1 MERITL
7 SVDALQKKLA
17 QMEKDNIRFA
27 ELNFVPAQT
36 DENHLFPAFLHFD
49 GITANGHCEDYE
61 SIDEFCL
68 DCEDSH
74 KSA

>member
-1 MERITL
+1 MKKITL
-7 SVDALQKKLA
+7 SVHAVLEKLT
-17 QMEKDNIRFA
+17 QMEKDHMQLA

-36 DENHLFPAFLHFD
+36 DAGQTFPAFLHFD
-49 GITANGHCEDYE
+49 GIAASGRYEDYE
-61 SIDEFCL
+61 SIDEFCQ